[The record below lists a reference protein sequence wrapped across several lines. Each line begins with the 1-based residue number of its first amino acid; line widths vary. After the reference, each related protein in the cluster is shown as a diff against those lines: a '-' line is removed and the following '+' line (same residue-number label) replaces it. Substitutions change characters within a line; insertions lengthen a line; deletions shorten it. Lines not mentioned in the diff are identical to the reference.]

1 MSWAVPLLSAF
12 AAGVMR
18 WASSTQ
24 ILWQSALLAVAIPV
38 IVLAER
44 HAGRDVG
51 RYLSKSSRTDCIYA
65 VLHYTPLLFVL
76 LGRPLSRALD
86 GLVSAF
92 APFLRL
98 NLLDGASIGVRA
110 VAFVVAADLV
120 YYFVHRLSHAVPFLW
135 AFHSIH
141 HSQVNLV
148 PFTTWRLHFVDVLYV
163 DLSVFLATL
172 VLGSRASLWIWPP
185 VALVV
190 FGITFI
196 EHSELNWRYGPLEK
210 VVVSP
215 HHHGL
220 HHSVDPAHHDRN
232 FAMVFS
238 FWDYLFGTVATG
250 RERPP
255 AYGLT
260 GSDIPESFTRQLAYP
275 FLKLARDSR
284 RTL

>member
-1 MSWAVPLLSAF
+1 MPALALLSAF
-12 AAGVMR
+12 AAAVER
-18 WASSTQ
+18 WATSTQ
-24 ILWQSALLAVAIPV
+24 IVWQSALLAVAIPA

-44 HAGRDVG
+44 HAGRDIR
-51 RYLSKSSRTDCIYA
+51 RYLSRSSRTDCIYA

-76 LGRPLSRALD
+76 IGRPLSTALD
-86 GLVSAF
+86 GLVSTF

-98 NLLDGASIGVRA
+98 NLLDDAPLGVRA

-120 YYFVHRLSHAVPFLW
+120 YYLMHRLSHAVPWLW

-141 HSQVNLV
+141 HSQTNLV

-163 DLSVFLATL
+163 DVSVFLATL
-172 VLGSRASLWIWPP
+172 VLGTRTSLWMWPP
-185 VALVV
+185 IAVIA
-190 FGITFI
+190 FAITFI
-196 EHSELNWRYGPLEK
+196 EHSELNWSYGLLEK

-232 FAMVFS
+232 FAMIFS
-238 FWDYLFGTVATG
+238 FWDYLFGTVAPG

-260 GSDIPESFTRQLAYP
+260 DSDVPESFTRQLAYP
-275 FLKLARDSR
+275 FLKLARDR
-284 RTL
+284 RKPG